1 MASKNIKNDVNSDVW
16 EMEVIF
22 NDTLSSP
29 ESAYESAY
37 NFRTFLKKSDGGQS
51 SIIFHKFAVFYS
63 GIKNIQANLLNS
75 IGYLPLHH

>member
-1 MASKNIKNDVNSDVW
+1 MGSKNIKNDVNSDVW

-37 NFRTFLKKSDGGQS
+37 NFRTFLKKSAVDKGQLS
-51 SIIFHKFAVFYS
+51 ST
-63 GIKNIQANLLNS
+63 NLLFFTQE
-75 IGYLPLHH
+75 

>member
-1 MASKNIKNDVNSDVW
+1 MGSKNIKNDVNSDVW

-37 NFRTFLKKSDGGQS
+37 NFRTFFKKSAADKDQLS
-51 SIIFHKFAVFYS
+51 ST
-63 GIKNIQANLLNS
+63 NLLFFTQE
-75 IGYLPLHH
+75 